1 MAEYLAPYKVE
12 GFDNPTMQNIFKDLL
27 MVKKG
32 SRNFN
37 NSRANGNNGN
47 KNGQTCTNP
56 SSEPGQT
63 PLTMATNDDKSS
75 NGESSFLK
83 TLIEQQKASVDSL
96 INTAKKISPIA
107 NTVLQ
112 KQGAYDAAFESNPPA
127 SLPQISGTLQGF
139 AIFFFI
145 FSFIAFTLTSTIIIN
160 MVTGSGSKAAMAF
173 VGFVV
178 LGFILFGVVTRYA

>member
-12 GFDNPTMQNIFKDLL
+12 GFDNPTMQSVFKDLL

-32 SRNFN
+32 STRYFN
-37 NSRANGNNGN
+37 SSSANG
-47 KNGQTCTNP
+47 KQNGQTCGQP
-56 SSEPGQT
+56 SAEPGQK
-63 PLTMATNDDKSS
+63 PLTMAYNSESS
-75 NGESSFLK
+75 NSESSFLK

-107 NTVLQ
+107 NTVVQ
-112 KQGAYDAAFESNPPA
+112 KEGAYDAAFESNPPA

-145 FSFIAFTLTSTIIIN
+145 FSFIAFTLTSTIVIN
-160 MVTGSGSKAAMAF
+160 MVTGSLSKAGIAF